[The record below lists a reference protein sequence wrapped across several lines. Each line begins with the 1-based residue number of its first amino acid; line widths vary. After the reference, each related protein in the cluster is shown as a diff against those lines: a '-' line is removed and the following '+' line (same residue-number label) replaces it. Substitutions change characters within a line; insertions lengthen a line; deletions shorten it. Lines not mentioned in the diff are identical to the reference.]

1 MDSLNKYLRT
11 EVLASSELLEGVDG
25 LHTREVGSFRLKGKA
40 QPVVVYEL
48 IGMTA
53 EADPKQRTRFEE
65 FADALAA
72 FRALSWDVAAEKF
85 KALVLRDSDGPAY
98 YYLQLCSE
106 YQKSPPEAWDGIVP
120 LSEK

>member
-1 MDSLNKYLRT
+1 
-11 EVLASSELLEGVDG
+11 
-25 LHTREVGSFRLKGKA
+25 VGSFRLKGKA

-48 IGMTA
+48 LGAPA
-53 EADPKQRTRFEE
+53 EADAAKPARLTE

-72 FRALSWDVAAEKF
+72 FRARSWDVAAEKF

-106 YQKSPPEAWDGIVP
+106 YQKSPPESWDGIVP